1 MQGMPLSPTSDVSHL
16 AGNVLDRACRSAA
29 STWFSVFSFAALI
42 YLLTAHWWTGQVN
55 DAVAAS
61 WPAWQLAHAGTFDL
75 ASLKED
81 LPNIPWF
88 AEVDGRIVA
97 NRMMGVILVAVPANV
112 LLAGTGIGP
121 EAVGALTAAVLT
133 AAAVANMAVAL
144 RKLTSPRRAV
154 TGALLLG
161 FGTSVWTV
169 ASAELWT
176 HGPNAFWLTTGL
188 VFLTRDRFVLA
199 GLAMGPAIMTRP
211 HMAVAIAVIGLGVS
225 WAMRSVRPAVSMGI
239 PAGLSVAGL
248 VTWNNWY
255 YGQPSLGGAYRSSL
269 DLATRAPTE
278 GSSDFLVNV
287 AGATVS
293 GWCGLFLYSP
303 VALALL
309 LVLRVGWS
317 SAPSWVRAAFLG
329 GLAYQVIQFRLNI
342 FTGGGAFFGNRL
354 IIELLVLSTPL
365 VAVGYARWSEGRPGR
380 VAVTTTLAGMSVGI
394 HAIGALLADWRVGG
408 TFSDWTVWYP
418 ALVVRSA
425 GLVGAMVLTA
435 VLLVVALVTHS
446 AIRRAR
452 NEAQGLRLGFSS
464 SRRPSRPLTN
474 LGDSSVDSS
483 LARAIASS
491 MTTASGTSSRQS
503 SS

>member
-1 MQGMPLSPTSDVSHL
+1 
-16 AGNVLDRACRSAA
+16 
-29 STWFSVFSFAALI
+29 
-42 YLLTAHWWTGQVN
+42 
-55 DAVAAS
+55 
-61 WPAWQLAHAGTFDL
+61 
-75 ASLKED
+75 
-81 LPNIPWF
+81 
-88 AEVDGRIVA
+88 
-97 NRMMGVILVAVPANV
+97 
-112 LLAGTGIGP
+112 
-121 EAVGALTAAVLT
+121 
-133 AAAVANMAVAL
+133 
-144 RKLTSPRRAV
+144 
-154 TGALLLG
+154 
-161 FGTSVWTV
+161 
-169 ASAELWT
+169 
-176 HGPNAFWLTTGL
+176 
-188 VFLTRDRFVLA
+188 
-199 GLAMGPAIMTRP
+199 
-211 HMAVAIAVIGLGVS
+211 MAVAIAVIGLGVS

-293 GWCGLFLYSP
+293 GWCGLFLYS
-303 VALALL
+303 L
-309 LVLRVGWS
+309 
-317 SAPSWVRAAFLG
+317 LG